1 MKGNIQMK
9 KSIDERED
17 IFKIDGAGAMISIFK
32 MEGSNLPVVKF
43 KGKQS
48 ELAAGL
54 IFAVKQIAAQFLDD
68 GVNPG
73 AVRALFVDQIQKGV
87 DSKIQ
92 ESYNREIIKNN
103 EKLNQ
108 KEKAGKADSDEEDH

>member
-1 MKGNIQMK
+1 MK
-9 KSIDERED
+9 KRIDERED
-17 IFKIDGAGAMISIFK
+17 IFKIDGTGAMISIFK

-43 KGKQS
+43 KGKQT
-48 ELAAGL
+48 ELASGL

-87 DSKIQ
+87 DSEIQ
-92 ESYNREIIKNN
+92 GKYNRDIIKNN

-108 KEKAGKADSDEEDH
+108 KEKTGKVDPNEKGHRQ